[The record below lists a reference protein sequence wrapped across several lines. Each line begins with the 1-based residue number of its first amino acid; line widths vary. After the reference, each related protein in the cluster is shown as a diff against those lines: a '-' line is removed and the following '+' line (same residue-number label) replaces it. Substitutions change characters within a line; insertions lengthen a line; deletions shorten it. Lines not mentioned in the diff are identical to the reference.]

1 MKTRACVLHAQEDVR
16 IETLEVGE
24 VGPQQVL
31 VRIGAG
37 GICGSDIHYYWEGGI
52 GTIRVSEPIIMGHEV
67 AGTVE
72 AVGSQVTRVRPDCG
86 LPHGVV
92 CRRWVLGGDEISD

>member
-1 MKTRACVLHAQEDVR
+1 VYLHAQEDVR

-37 GICGSDIHYYWEGGI
+37 GVCGSDIHYFWEGGI
-52 GTIRVSEPIIMGHEV
+52 GTIRVTEPIVMGHEV

-72 AVGSQVTRVRPDCG
+72 AVGEQGHSCPSR
-86 LPHGVV
+86 
-92 CRRWVLGGDEISD
+92 